1 MKNKAPAW
9 KSLLLSHA
17 KWNNNRKSSSL
28 IENNVF
34 FKHHNRSEHIYCV
47 FICIN
52 GTSIANDDGIDSS
65 LNFLPLPDCEQLCER
80 VQISAGHHNILF
92 PMNFCI
98 FFFDTINSV
107 AFVSSPHQF
116 RGWKWCTQWYT
127 YTHRTICQKCAV
139 SHSKCRRDIILC
151 GKTSTSA
158 LLVRFIASTGCNIAN
173 AKRIA
178 KYILL
183 LATRHKPVF
192 WILLYYFIC
201 ARDGTIGRELFVL
214 FALCHNWI
222 YCFLHTIFSS
232 SESVWISE
240 EEEKVS
246 VGGGTRAGFQNAAK
260 NLNTIFPGRFR

>member
-1 MKNKAPAW
+1 MMMALIRVWISFHCLTA
-9 KSLLLSHA
+9 
-17 KWNNNRKSSSL
+17 NNSAS
-28 IENNVF
+28 VC
-34 FKHHNRSEHIYCV
+34 RS
-47 FICIN
+47 
-52 GTSIANDDGIDSS
+52 
-65 LNFLPLPDCEQLCER
+65 QLDIITYSF
-80 VQISAGHHNILF
+80 QWIFAY
-92 PMNFCI
+92 

-116 RGWKWCTQWYT
+116 RGWTWCTQWYT